1 MPIQVFDAEL
11 RQSIDYVS
19 TQEVT
24 AMCQMSQT
32 EIMELIDYGVLRSE
46 MELGEVLFFSMPQVH
61 RLQNASQHRRD
72 YDLDLFSVV
81 LVMGYLQEIAELTQ
95 QVIDLQVALAQNT
108 HSLGPAGPLSGVVD
122 LCSPVPYTGAPL
134 AG

>member
-11 RQSIDYVS
+11 RQSVDYLS
-19 TQEVT
+19 EEEVR
-24 AMCQMSQT
+24 AMCQMSLA

-46 MELGEVLFFSMPQVH
+46 MELGDVLFFSMPQVH

-81 LVMGYLQEIAELTQ
+81 LVMGYLQEIADLTQ
-95 QVIDLQVALAQNT
+95 QVIDLHVALANST
-108 HSLGPAGPLSGVVD
+108 RSLGSACPLPGVVD
-122 LCSPVPYTGAPL
+122 LYTPVPHTGAPL